1 VYGKVTDF
9 QSIPFAIKLFKLAH
23 EMKLD
28 SLANESANF
37 IRGQEFKANEIFDI
51 YDLFVQKDSKVGQ
64 SLCSKS
70 KVCVLKLQ

>member
-28 SLANESANF
+28 SLADESENF
-37 IRGQEFKANEIFDI
+37 IGGQEIMADEFFYI
-51 YDLFVQKDSKVGQ
+51 YDLFVQLGSKVGCTL
-64 SLCSKS
+64 LCA
-70 KVCVLKLQ
+70 